1 MEELYKPLTDFI
13 GFEKYEINSKG
24 LIRDIKTKKNKCTY
38 VNRKGYVEVRV
49 KCAKV
54 DPTRRYL
61 SHRVHRLVALVF
73 IENPFNL
80 EEVNHID
87 GNKTNNDIANL
98 EWVSHKRN
106 MEHAKEN
113 KLLASTVGS
122 CNSRAILNE
131 SIVNE
136 ICIDF
141 SKNFSVSDVMSKYK
155 ITKNMSQK
163 IYYKTSWKHVSE
175 SYFW

>member
-1 MEELYKPLTDFI
+1 MEEVYKPLTDFV

-24 LIRDIKTKKNKCTY
+24 FIRNIKTKAKKYTY
-38 VNRKGYVEVRV
+38 TIKKGYVEVRV
-49 KCAKV
+49 KCAKI
-54 DPTRRYL
+54 DNTRKYL
-61 SHRVHRLVALVF
+61 SQRVHRLVAILF
-73 IENPFNL
+73 IDNPFNF

-87 GNKTNNDIANL
+87 GDKTNNDIANL

-113 KLLASTVGS
+113 KLLASTIGS
-122 CNSRAILNE
+122 LNSRAILNE
-131 SIVNE
+131 DIVNE

-141 SKNFSVSDVMSKYK
+141 SKNFTVSDIMSKYK

-175 SYFW
+175 SYIW